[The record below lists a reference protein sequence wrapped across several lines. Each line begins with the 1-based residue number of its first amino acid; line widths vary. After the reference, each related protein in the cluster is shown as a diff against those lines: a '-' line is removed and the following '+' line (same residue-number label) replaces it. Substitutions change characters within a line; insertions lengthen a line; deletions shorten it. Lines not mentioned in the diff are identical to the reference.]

1 VDIKLASSLI
11 AIFILL
17 AYVDMSFFKGGS
29 ITVIIVQQKPLE
41 EIFGM
46 TENVQSLL
54 ILGCDGCAGIIEVGG
69 ERQAEILKMLLEMRR
84 KLKGLNQSKIKAT
97 SILRQC
103 DRQMAASSLHSFIG
117 DYDAV
122 LSLACGVG
130 VQTLAELY
138 PNKLIASANDTMFLG
153 MHDMREGKFYE
164 MCRACG
170 DCVLFETGG
179 ICPITRCAKSL
190 LNGPCGG
197 QAKGKCEVGG
207 WKKDCAWVLIYNR
220 LKEKNRLDL
229 FKKFRIPRDYRI
241 SEHPREIGGETAETK
256 KIEAAVKVK
265 GNEEII
271 FSGKREAYSELT
283 KQIRDG
289 KFVFTGELEPVKTTN
304 LNEVIEGAKTL
315 KGHVVAINITDNPTA
330 FGYMN
335 ALVPSYLI
343 QKEAGVEAVYQM
355 TTRDRNRLALISDV
369 LAAGALG
376 IRNILVLTGDHTVVG
391 DTPQSKPVFD
401 LDSATFTYMLRKII
415 DEGVDLNGNK
425 IENPPKFSIGIAA
438 APNADPLEP
447 EILKIERKVKLGV
460 DFIQTQCVYSA
471 EQAKRFLDAAAYLK
485 TPVLVGLAPFKS
497 QAMMDW
503 MIKFVPGIKV
513 PDDVEQ
519 RLRKAKQK
527 SKEAFVEE
535 NVEIFGEIIREI
547 RKTTGAAGIHMMAV
561 GFEWIVPKII
571 ERSGVG

>member
-1 VDIKLASSLI
+1 
-11 AIFILL
+11 
-17 AYVDMSFFKGGS
+17 M
-29 ITVIIVQQKPLE
+29 IIVQQKPLE
-41 EIFGM
+41 EIFEN
-46 TENVQSLL
+46 TEKLQNLL
-54 ILGCDGCAGIIEVGG
+54 VVGCDGCAAIIQVGG
-69 ERQAEILKMLLEMRR
+69 EKQAEILKTLLEMRR
-84 KLKGLNQSKIKAT
+84 KIKGTSESRIKAI

-103 DRQMAASSLHSFIG
+103 DKQIAASSLRPIIE
-117 DYDAV
+117 DYDA
-122 LSLACGVG
+122 LISLACGVG
-130 VQTLAELY
+130 VQTLADLY
-138 PNKLIASANDTMFLG
+138 PDKLVVPANDTKFLG
-153 MHDMREGKFYE
+153 MHDTKEGKFYE

-170 DCVLFETGG
+170 DCILFETGG

-220 LKEKNRLDL
+220 LKERNRLDQ
-229 FKKFRIPRDYRI
+229 FTKFRIPRDYRI
-241 SEHPREIGGETAETK
+241 SEHPREIGGETPIEKKTEMLKGKEELTK
-256 KIEAAVKVK
+256 
-265 GNEEII
+265 
-271 FSGKREAYSELT
+271 SGKREAYSELT
-283 KQIRDG
+283 KQIMEG

-304 LNEVIEGAKTL
+304 LHEVIEGAKLL

-335 ALVPSYLI
+335 ALVPSYMI

-355 TTRDRNRLALISDV
+355 TTRDKNRLALISDV

-376 IRNILVLTGDHTVVG
+376 IKNILVLTGDHTVVG

-447 EILKIERKVKLGV
+447 EMLKIERKVKLGV
-460 DFIQTQCVYSA
+460 DFIQTQCVYSV
-471 EQAKRFLDAAAYLK
+471 EQAKRFLDAALYLK
-485 TPVLVGLAPFKS
+485 TPILVGVAPFKS
-497 QAMMDW
+497 LAMMEW

-513 PDDVEQ
+513 PTEVEQ
-519 RLRKAKQK
+519 RLRKAKEK
-527 SKEAFVEE
+527 SKEAFQEK
-535 NVEIFGEIIREI
+535 NVEIFGEMIREI
-547 RKTTGAAGIHMMAV
+547 RKTTNAAGIHMMAV

-571 ERSGVG
+571 ERSGIA